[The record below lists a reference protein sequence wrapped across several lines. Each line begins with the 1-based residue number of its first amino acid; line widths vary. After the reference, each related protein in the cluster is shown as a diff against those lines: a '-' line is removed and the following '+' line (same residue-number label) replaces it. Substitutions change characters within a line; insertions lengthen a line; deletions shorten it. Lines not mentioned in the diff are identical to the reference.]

1 MSTNEGDIVLDSFC
15 GCGTAL
21 IVAQREKRRW
31 IGIDISP
38 TACHV
43 VGKRLKDE
51 CGISEGAEF
60 WIRDL
65 PKTVEE
71 LRQYPPFEFQNW
83 ALTAISGVSSKTKVR
98 DRGIDGKVYPIEHI
112 KKERGEGVD
121 LFGDTDRYIPVQVK
135 RTDQVGRPD
144 IENFE
149 VAMKRDKRTKGI
161 FIGFDF
167 SRDAEAEIRRTEREE
182 GLEIE
187 PITVTQLIEQQ
198 LDKQLK

>member
-1 MSTNEGDIVLDSFC
+1 MDRDRYIADS
-15 GCGTAL
+15 L
-21 IVAQREKRRW
+21 QLVA
-31 IGIDISP
+31 
-38 TACHV
+38 
-43 VGKRLKDE
+43 KRLKDE
-51 CGISEGAEF
+51 CRVSEGTDF
-60 WIRDL
+60 VIRDL

-112 KKERGEGVD
+112 KKEKGAGID

-149 VAMKRDKRTKGI
+149 VAMKRDRRNRGI
-161 FIGFDF
+161 FIGFDY
-167 SRDAEAEIRRTEREE
+167 SRDAEAEIRRAERDE

-187 PITVTQLIEQQ
+187 PITVAQILKQEM
-198 LDKQLK
+198 DKQLK